1 MSMKRLRNIGIAAH
15 IDAGKTTVT
24 ERLLYF
30 AGVTHRL
37 GEVHDGQATM
47 DFMVQEQERGITIAS
62 AAISCDWRDH
72 TINIIDTPG
81 HVDFTVE
88 VERALRVL
96 DSMIA
101 VFCARGGVEPQ
112 SETVWNQADRYKVP
126 RLALVNKMD
135 REGAS
140 YEGCVHQLQEHLDA
154 NPVPFQIP
162 IGQGDSFRGMGSEL
176 PAALGKRGP
185 RSALSP
191 LGGALL
197 RIFIKCRCGGCPA
210 EPGGRHEHFGSHDGY
225 APPPSVAR

>member
-1 MSMKRLRNIGIAAH
+1 MSRKRLRNIGIAAH

-30 AGVTHRL
+30 TGVTHRL

-62 AAISCDWRDH
+62 AAIILRLERH

-96 DSMIA
+96 DGMVA
-101 VFCARGGVEPQ
+101 VFCAWGGVEPQ

-140 YEGCVHQLQEHLDA
+140 FDRCVRQLEEHLDA

-162 IGQGDSFRGMGSEL
+162 IGKGT
-176 PAALGKRGP
+176 PT
-185 RSALSP
+185 
-191 LGGALL
+191 GASS
-197 RIFIKCRCGGCPA
+197 IWCR
-210 EPGGRHEHFGSHDGY
+210 
-225 APPPSVAR
+225 